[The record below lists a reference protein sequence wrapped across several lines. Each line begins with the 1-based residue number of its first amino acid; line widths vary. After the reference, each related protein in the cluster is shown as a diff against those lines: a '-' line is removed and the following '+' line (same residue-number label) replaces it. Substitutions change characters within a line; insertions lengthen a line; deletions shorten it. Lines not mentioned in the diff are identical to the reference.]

1 MNYKALFLIA
11 TMLSMLALVP
21 LNSANAM
28 TVPNTT
34 QFTELTTGG
43 PQTLDPNA
51 AYDTASSE
59 VIFNILPAL
68 CYFDFTDTA
77 KFIPWLSDNWPGYGD
92 TATGNAIVPQPP
104 RQWVFSTATLNPVDP
119 IYSHWTRYDKVDA
132 LDYVLGDWVDSGT
145 PGILGF
151 SDTVTFKFIPC
162 NTPSPIYTWTNT
174 TNFNPTSPV
183 GSTWEDSKYNYTI
196 TVWEDNGNGYLD
208 FCDYINA
215 YCTETKKTYLYH
227 VETVTL
233 IGNTYTLT
241 LKAAK
246 AIQFHVHS
254 LELDGLYYLTLD
266 PLFIDQTWY
275 FHINPNYPWQGT
287 GFGNVTGYDMEY
299 SIERGMVMDI
309 SGGPQWMFY
318 GALLASGTSRS
329 YNVPWRSS
337 SSPYNPLLP
346 DDVGWLGWRI
356 DNAIETNGTWVWF
369 NLAAPFAPFQQI
381 LCQTWASPLCKEWL
395 INMPPETTYGQRN
408 WNASWHVTPG
418 DYNTWGKFCRPKL
431 PGPLGFAEQS
441 VTTPKFIGCAAYY
454 LDYIDSS
461 TGYWRLKSFKFGG
474 APWITINDAGMVDWT
489 KPHLDTIIHE
499 VVLEWA
505 TRKER
510 FLSNDPDTQADMVTI
525 ERLYTTDPDLLDAIA
540 AGDVRYMTQLP
551 TLSADALFFAYDLLD
566 DSVTEWV
573 PKLGGV
579 ANKTL
584 LSDRYMRLGLI
595 YSFNVTE
602 YIDAD
607 FFGEAV
613 PLHDPIIYGI
623 AYANETKHA
632 TMYYNINVAKATYCF
647 KMAWG
652 GSDPTPWDLGKYDVD
667 PHPGDEVPGKAWTL
681 GFDIPIEP
689 FPPGPIREDP
699 ILSIKAVVENLIS
712 PSPGK
717 FVIENNPLAW
727 DAGLNAL
734 YAGRLNCFML
744 GWIVDF
750 PDPNDWDVPFMS
762 TYGDFSGFQN
772 IHYGDGTLNW
782 NSKGNIKGFPYTN
795 WNGDTITSIDNDYVD
810 GLITSGISYTDP
822 ATRQK
827 IYTEEEDIFYAE
839 AGTMM
844 LEQPAARHYERT
856 WVQGWFY
863 SAIYYGLMFYGPSTA
878 MRLWKADPAT
888 VKRNVIAVA
897 RGQLG
902 GSWTKL
908 VSVKNWGQIPELVDI
923 TETVKNSTGDLVESS
938 YVEVWL
944 NPGQEYDF
952 TATGGDTGPII
963 TVTLTIERSHTYP
976 DPMVTHVNP
985 GDLGGDKPVAHFF
998 HFDGKCNASD
1008 IPLFLQCY
1016 RTPHPPEQW
1025 LGDLGSGTP
1034 VAHFGVFDGVC
1045 DQKDIPLFLICYR
1058 RDA

>member
-1 MNYKALFLIA
+1 MNYKAIFLIA
-11 TMLSMLALVP
+11 AILSMTVLIP
-21 LNSANAM
+21 INSANATM
-28 TVPNTT
+28 TVPNPT
-34 QFTELTTGG
+34 QFTELTLGG

-59 VIFNILPAL
+59 IIFNILPAL
-68 CYFDFTDTA
+68 CYFDFVDTNR
-77 KFIPWLSDNWPGYGD
+77 FIPWLSDYWPGYGVVE
-92 TATGNAIVPQPP
+92 GNGILPLAPK
-104 RQWVFSTATLNPVDP
+104 QWVFSSAVVNPANP
-119 IYSHWTRYDKVDA
+119 IYSHWTRYDKIDA
-132 LDYVLGDWVDSGT
+132 LDYVLGEWEDNGNH
-145 PGILGF
+145 IL
-151 SDTVTFKFIPC
+151 DYCDNITFKFIPC
-162 NTPSPIYTWTNT
+162 NTPVPIYAWTNT
-174 TNFNPTSPV
+174 TNFNPSSPV
-183 GSTWEDSKYNYTI
+183 GSTWTDGTNNYII

-208 FCDYINA
+208 FCDFISA
-215 YCTETKKTYLYH
+215 YCSNTKTYLYH
-227 VETVTL
+227 VETLTL
-233 IGNTYTLT
+233 VGNTYTLT
-241 LKAAK
+241 LKAARTAK
-246 AIQFHVHS
+246 FHVHD
-254 LELDGLYYLTLD
+254 LALDGLYYLVLD
-266 PLFIDQTWY
+266 PLFIEETWY
-275 FHINPNYPWQGT
+275 FHINPNFPWQGT

-318 GALLASGTSRS
+318 SALLASGTSRS
-329 YNVPWRSS
+329 YNVPWRTSVS
-337 SSPYNPLLP
+337 NPYNPLLP
-346 DDVGWLGWRI
+346 DDVGYLGWRI

-441 VTTPKFIGCAAYY
+441 TTTPKFIGSAAYY
-454 LDYIDSS
+454 LDYVDSA
-461 TGYWRLKSFKFGG
+461 TGYWRLKSF
-474 APWITINDAGMVDWT
+474 ASAGMVDWT
-489 KPHLDTIIHE
+489 KPHIDIVIHE

-525 ERLYTTDPDLLDAIA
+525 ERLYTQDPDLLA
-540 AGDVRYMTQLP
+540 AEADGRVRYMTQLP
-551 TLSADALFFAYDLLD
+551 TLQADALFFAYDILD

-623 AYANETKHA
+623 AYSNETKHA
-632 TMYYNINVAKATYCF
+632 TMYYNINVAKATWCF

-652 GSDPTPWDLGKYDVD
+652 GSDPTPMNLDTGYDSNTA
-667 PHPGDEVPGKAWTL
+667 DEVPGDAWNL

-699 ILSIKAVVENLIS
+699 ILSMKAVIENLIS
-712 PSPGK
+712 PTPGW
-717 FVIENNPLAW
+717 FTIEDNALAW

-734 YAGRLNCFML
+734 YSGQLNCFML

-795 WNGDTITSIDNDYVD
+795 WKGDTIHSINNTYVD
-810 GLITSGISYTDP
+810 GLIASGISFTDP

-839 AGTMM
+839 AGTEMM
-844 LEQPAARHYERT
+844 EQPSARHYERV

-863 SAIYYGLMFYGPSTA
+863 SAIYYGLMFYGPGTA
-878 MRLWKADPAT
+878 MRLWKEDPAT
-888 VKRNVIAVA
+888 VYRSVGATA
-897 RGQLG
+897 RMELG
-902 GSWTKL
+902 GSWHKY
-908 VSVKNWGQIPELVDI
+908 V
-923 TETVKNSTGDLVESS
+923 TVKNLGEIPEFIDLYEQVSASGHEVESH
-938 YVEVWL
+938 YIEFWL

-952 TATGGDTGPII
+952 EASGSDTGPI
-963 TVTLTIERSHTYP
+963 TVTLTIERSRTYL
-976 DPMVTHVNP
+976 DPMCTYQYAGDVGSRIGSTNTWFVFDFAVTST
-985 GDLGGDKPVAHFF
+985 DLQLLRTVYKGYDTDPNHIWV
-998 HFDGKCNASD
+998 SD
-1008 IPLFLQCY
+1008 V
-1016 RTPHPPEQW
+1016 
-1025 LGDLGSGTP
+1025 GSRVVSTNLY
-1034 VAHFGVFDGVC
+1034 FVFDGQVTSA
-1045 DQKDIPLFLICYR
+1045 DLQLLRVVYKGLGGPPNP
-1058 RDA
+1058 